1 MLSSPLKWQL
11 SERICV
17 FQNWGNVRVR
27 RNWTEGRNF
36 RDSQGKELHEIFGL
50 CSCDCSSDFNVHA
63 WSQFVIESLSEV
75 FFVIF
80 LRCNNQWAKELTYV
94 RDRSNRQSR
103 LRLTKTQ
110 EAYQPKDKVAM
121 DTFSRIT
128 AHCGSTTSQ
137 FFTRVF
143 KFLVEKRC
151 YFTVLRHLESTKRIS
166 WLTRDLVL

>member
-1 MLSSPLKWQL
+1 MTAIWAHLCLSKLRECLCSPEANWRQEL
-11 SERICV
+11 SRPK
-17 FQNWGNVRVR
+17 
-27 RNWTEGRNF
+27 
-36 RDSQGKELHEIFGL
+36 GKELHEIFGL
-50 CSCDCSSDFNVHA
+50 CSRDCSSDFNVHA
-63 WSQFVIESLSEV
+63 LKSVCNREFVRS

-103 LRLTKTQ
+103 LKLTKTQ